1 MERSDASQRPT
12 GMSNAIDESNES
24 DEDEV
29 GPTLPQ
35 SASGAFYGGSRLG
48 PAIPNTQDLALQ
60 RGKS

>member
-1 MERSDASQRPT
+1 MERPDASQNPT
-12 GMSNAIDESNES
+12 EMSNAIDES

-48 PAIPNTQDLALQ
+48 PAIPNTQDLALR